1 MNKKFQFLSHT
12 ADIKIQIFGRTREE
26 LFKNALEALNS
37 YLGKFIKTKDLK
49 EQEFQIVS
57 NSIEILLVDF
67 LNEALFYIQT
77 ENKLISK
84 VGFQE
89 LTDCKAQGR
98 FFLKKAKINRDVKAI
113 TYHDLALKRDK
124 DKNLSIIITL
134 DI

>member
-1 MNKKFQFLSHT
+1 
-12 ADIKIQIFGRTREE
+12 
-26 LFKNALEALNS
+26 
-37 YLGKFIKTKDLK
+37 
-49 EQEFQIVS
+49 

-84 VGFQE
+84 VEFQE
-89 LTDCKAQGR
+89 LTDYKAQGR

-113 TYHDLALKRDK
+113 TYYNLALKINK
-124 DKNLSIIITL
+124 DKNLSIVITL